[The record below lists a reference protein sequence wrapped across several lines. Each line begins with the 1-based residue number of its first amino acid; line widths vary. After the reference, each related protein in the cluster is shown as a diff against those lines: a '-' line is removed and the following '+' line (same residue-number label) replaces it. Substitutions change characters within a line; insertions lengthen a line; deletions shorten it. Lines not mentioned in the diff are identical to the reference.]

1 MQDLQVVSL
10 CAQWCG
16 VCRDWRTAFEAVAQR
31 HPGGEFRWLDI
42 EDESEVAGEL
52 DVETF
57 PTVLVARGG
66 QVLFLGPI
74 LPQAALLER
83 LLDSLEAGG
92 PRIAEAQALL
102 ARINA
107 SSPGERIA
115 KNPAAE

>member
-16 VCRDWRTAFEAVAQR
+16 VCREWRTAFEAVARR
-31 HPGGEFRWLDI
+31 HPAGEFRWLDI

-66 QVLFLGPI
+66 RVLFLGPI
-74 LPQAALLER
+74 LPQPALLER
-83 LLDSLEAGG
+83 LLASLEDGT
-92 PRIAEAQALL
+92 PRIADGQGLL
-102 ARINA
+102 ERINA
-107 SSPGERIA
+107 SGPGDRIA
-115 KNPAAE
+115 QIRTAE